1 MHITTVYTILI
12 LLILVQVV
20 YFVKSSN
27 SNIDDNAENN
37 WNKLPLD
44 KTIEQ
49 QIIEENEKLKLEN
62 QRMLSFLS
70 IAEQQNAKY
79 SRSNSGFEVP
89 PNCNEQGMCES
100 KQNRELMVKCED
112 TEYIRFCLE
121 TCRNTFVQCNKVSS
135 IALDHSRTAR
145 YERRVKEM
153 PNTLTECEI
162 AAHNGMP
169 LPAGCPKDD
178 FIYVPPRK
186 KVLSMNITNTTKNIT
201 KNIANTTKVVIPP
214 PVKKKKKIQNK
225 KQRKIVPPPLKKAPP
240 PPPPKP
246 IKKRTKKKYVLADK
260 KRLKRSGGGI
270 GPGDDRDVR
279 KEEEVIRSPE
289 QEDELKKPFMPP
301 DADSGIDVAK
311 AHNNDKMN
319 VVDQGKRIESEQT
332 KDGKTVESPG
342 SRPIS
347 PIAT

>member
-1 MHITTVYTILI
+1 M
-12 LLILVQVV
+12 ILVQVV

-121 TCRNTFVQCNKVSS
+121 TCRNT
-135 IALDHSRTAR
+135 L
-145 YERRVKEM
+145 
-153 PNTLTECEI
+153 
-162 AAHNGMP
+162 
-169 LPAGCPKDD
+169 
-178 FIYVPPRK
+178 
-186 KVLSMNITNTTKNIT
+186 
-201 KNIANTTKVVIPP
+201 
-214 PVKKKKKIQNK
+214 
-225 KQRKIVPPPLKKAPP
+225 
-240 PPPPKP
+240 
-246 IKKRTKKKYVLADK
+246 
-260 KRLKRSGGGI
+260 
-270 GPGDDRDVR
+270 
-279 KEEEVIRSPE
+279 EV
-289 QEDELKKPFMPP
+289 
-301 DADSGIDVAK
+301 
-311 AHNNDKMN
+311 
-319 VVDQGKRIESEQT
+319 
-332 KDGKTVESPG
+332 
-342 SRPIS
+342 
-347 PIAT
+347 